1 MKLKNIMACM
11 LGLGTGNMCAHITR
25 YAFERSISSGIVSI
39 IFGVM
44 YIIAIGY
51 FILGETK

>member
-11 LGLGTGNMCAHITR
+11 LGLGTGNMCAQIIR
-25 YAFERSISSGIVSI
+25 YAFERSIAGGILSI
-39 IFGVM
+39 IFGIAYV
-44 YIIAIGY
+44 IAIGY

>member
-11 LGLGTGNMCAHITR
+11 LGLGTGNMCAQIIR
-25 YAFERSISSGIVSI
+25 YAFERSITGGILSI
-39 IFGVM
+39 IFGIAYV
-44 YIIAIGY
+44 IAIGY